1 MFVYVDDI
9 IITGNSTALIQ
20 QATQKLN
27 HVFSL
32 KQLGDLDYFIGLEV
46 TKLPNGNMLLTQ
58 SKYLRDLLIK
68 TDMCHSNLVATHMA
82 STTKLTKIGFDAFS
96 DPFHY
101 KSIVGPLQY
110 ATITRP
116 EIYYAINKVC
126 QFMAHSLDSH
136 WLVVKRILRYLKGIV
151 SSGLLF
157 TPASPVQPFPL

>member
-1 MFVYVDDI
+1 MLVYVDDI

-20 QATQKLN
+20 QITQKLH
-27 HVFSL
+27 HVFAL
-32 KQLGDLDYFIGLEV
+32 KQLGDLDYFLGLEV

-68 TDMCHSNLVATHMA
+68 TDMCDSNPVATPMA
-82 STTKLTKIGFDAFS
+82 STTKLTKTGSVAFS
-96 DPFHY
+96 DASHY
-101 KSIVGPLQY
+101 RSIVGALHY

-116 EIYYAINKVC
+116 EICYAVNKVC

-136 WLVVKRILRYLKGIV
+136 WLAVKRILRYLKGTV

-157 TPASPVQPFPL
+157 TPASPA